1 MSHGPTGVDT
11 EERGAWLSG
20 ALGMEV
26 GLVGSRPVGFSQL
39 VDPEE
44 FLYVIS
50 VKRGWNVNK
59 RS

>member
-1 MSHGPTGVDT
+1 
-11 EERGAWLSG
+11 
-20 ALGMEV
+20 MEV